1 MNRRRVDRKL
11 HLELLRARAAADR
24 IELSLAVRSILDR
37 IEPLRRAAASIG
49 SVADAVGDRGRV
61 LRWLAAAAVALTQTR
76 SVRRAI
82 SGAAAKLVSGVVP
95 PLRIVALGAL
105 AAGALATL
113 IRRGRRAEDRD
124 RKSQDGPT
132 EETG

>member
-1 MNRRRVDRKL
+1 MSRRRADRKL

-24 IELSLAVRSILDR
+24 IELSLAMRSILDR
-37 IEPLRRAAASIG
+37 LGPLRRAAESIG
-49 SVADAVGDRGRV
+49 SVADAVGGRRA
-61 LRWLAAAAVALTQTR
+61 LKWLAAAAVAFARTR

-82 SGAAAKLVSGVVP
+82 TGATAKLVSSAVP

-105 AAGALATL
+105 AAGAFAMWV
-113 IRRGRRAEDRD
+113 RSSRRAEARD
-124 RKSQDGPT
+124 RKSQSGPS

>member
-1 MNRRRVDRKL
+1 MSRRRADRKL

-24 IELSLAVRSILDR
+24 IELSLAMRSILDR
-37 IEPLRRAAASIG
+37 VEPLRRAAEAIG
-49 SVADAVGDRGRV
+49 SVADALGGRGRL
-61 LRWLAAAAVALTQTR
+61 LRWLAAAAVAFAQTR

-82 SGAAAKLVSGVVP
+82 TGAAARLVSSAVP

-105 AAGALATL
+105 IAGALATL
-113 IRRGRRAEDRD
+113 RRRRRAETR
-124 RKSQDGPT
+124 QAGPS